1 MDFCGWEGNNW
12 DRTDGSLSKYFNKYG
27 PKSDWNSVS
36 GKPGYIL
43 ILTFQNK
50 KCIILLNKESNCAL
64 PYCLDGSS
72 DPEYYCTESSGSG
85 SFKTC
90 GKQVC
95 PILSDST
102 NISKCKQGNS
112 KNQNKIFNKFT

>member
-1 MDFCGWEGNNW
+1 MDFCGWAGNNW

-36 GKPGYIL
+36 GKLHIL